1 MTYTRTHTH
10 SLQINTHSTPK
21 GDKEELELSYES
33 ELRDKFERIKILNNA
48 QHIPHKPHLCETNKS
63 EYKRVCV
70 GVCVC
75 GGHTTRHLTIVVLFS
90 VAIYT
95 RHTATI
101 APFPSRLHLF

>member
-1 MTYTRTHTH
+1 MLGKRRQQRRLEIKEAALFITYTLTHTH

-63 EYKRVCV
+63 EYKRVSV
-70 GVCVC
+70 GVCVEDIPH
-75 GGHTTRHLTIVVLFS
+75 GI
-90 VAIYT
+90 
-95 RHTATI
+95 
-101 APFPSRLHLF
+101 